1 VAPNQPGGFVAKRTT
16 ASTHRERGKKLKE
29 APSDVRT
36 AEMTRKIEKK
46 RRKENERDVA
56 SAAEG
61 KLMLGKLSHPQGET
75 VIDEDEARGGREERE
90 ANNRNAAATAKAS
103 VVASTSARRLRLP
116 FVRQKRSWDC
126 GLACALMILREL
138 GLRKKETTGASK
150 KGTRRPRRDEEE
162 EEEEEVN
169 ISHSVRLRDL
179 KAFLGTE
186 SVWSIEIALVLRA
199 FGAKRVRFY
208 TTQIGAKRQYKNER
222 FYEKTFEMDAPR
234 VKRAFAIAREKSS
247 GIRVELLDE
256 SKGGMKDEWVER
268 EVGEKSEKMLIL
280 LVDKRVLES
289 GYNEDGANIERECQ
303 RYHDKIDDDDDDDD
317 ENAGFVGHYICVVG
331 VKGDSFIIQDPARP
345 EVLRVRKEVL
355 HRARKSYGTD
365 EDCIIV
371 DRTNPDNRKQK
382 ERLDLATMCDTTR
395 LVSKVSDDRN
405 FEY

>member
-1 VAPNQPGGFVAKRTT
+1 MTAK
-16 ASTHRERGKKLKE
+16 
-29 APSDVRT
+29 
-36 AEMTRKIEKK
+36 MTRKIEKK
-46 RRKENERDVA
+46 RRKENERDVVA

-61 KLMLGKLSHPQGET
+61 KLMLGKKLSHHPQQGET
-75 VIDEDEARGGREERE
+75 VIDEDEARGGRGERE
-90 ANNRNAAATAKAS
+90 VNDRNAAAKAS

-138 GLRKKETTGASK
+138 GLRKKETTGVSSK
-150 KGTRRPRRDEEE
+150 KGTRRRRRDEEEE

-289 GYNEDGANIERECQ
+289 GYDEDGANIEREYN
-303 RYHDKIDDDDDDDD
+303 RYHDKLGDDDDDD

>member
-1 VAPNQPGGFVAKRTT
+1 VWRPNPSGRKKVDRYYQN
-16 ASTHRERGKKLKE
+16 ERGKELKE
-29 APSDVRT
+29 ARLDIMT
-36 AEMTRKIEKK
+36 AKMMRKIEKK
-46 RRKENERDVA
+46 RRKENERD
-56 SAAEG
+56 EG

-75 VIDEDEARGGREERE
+75 VIDEDEARGGRGERE
-90 ANNRNAAATAKAS
+90 VNDRNAAAKAS

-138 GLRKKETTGASK
+138 GLRKKETTGVSSK
-150 KGTRRPRRDEEE
+150 KGTRRRRRDEEEE

-289 GYNEDGANIERECQ
+289 GYDEDGANIEREYN
-303 RYHDKIDDDDDDDD
+303 RYHDKLGDDDDDD

>member
-1 VAPNQPGGFVAKRTT
+1 MTAK
-16 ASTHRERGKKLKE
+16 
-29 APSDVRT
+29 
-36 AEMTRKIEKK
+36 MTRKIEKK
-46 RRKENERDVA
+46 RRKENERD

-61 KLMLGKLSHPQGET
+61 KLMLGKKLSHHPQQGET
-75 VIDEDEARGGREERE
+75 VIDEDEARGGRGERE
-90 ANNRNAAATAKAS
+90 ANDRNAAAKAS

-138 GLRKKETTGASK
+138 GLRKKETTGVSSK
-150 KGTRRPRRDEEE
+150 KGTRRRRRDEEEE

-289 GYNEDGANIERECQ
+289 GYDEDSANIEREYN
-303 RYHDKIDDDDDDDD
+303 RYHDKIGDDDDD

>member
-1 VAPNQPGGFVAKRTT
+1 MWRPNPSGRKKVDRYYQN
-16 ASTHRERGKKLKE
+16 ERGKELKE
-29 APSDVRT
+29 ARLDIMT
-36 AEMTRKIEKK
+36 AKMMRKIEKK
-46 RRKENERDVA
+46 RRKENERD
-56 SAAEG
+56 EG

-75 VIDEDEARGGREERE
+75 VIDEDEARDGGEQREP
-90 ANNRNAAATAKAS
+90 NIRNAAAKAS
-103 VVASTSARRLRLP
+103 AVASTSARRLRLP

-138 GLRKKETTGASK
+138 GLRKKETTGVSSK
-150 KGTRRPRRDEEE
+150 KGTRRRRRDEEE

-289 GYNEDGANIERECQ
+289 GYDEDGANIEREYN
-303 RYHDKIDDDDDDDD
+303 RYHDKLGDDDDDD

-331 VKGDSFIIQDPARP
+331 VKGDYFIIQDPARP

-355 HRARKSYGTD
+355 HHARKSYGTD

-371 DRTNPDNRKQK
+371 DRTNPNNRKQK

>member
-1 VAPNQPGGFVAKRTT
+1 MTAK
-16 ASTHRERGKKLKE
+16 
-29 APSDVRT
+29 
-36 AEMTRKIEKK
+36 MTRKIEKK
-46 RRKENERDVA
+46 RRKENERDVVA

-61 KLMLGKLSHPQGET
+61 KLMLGKLSHHPQQGET
-75 VIDEDEARGGREERE
+75 VIYEDEARGGRGERE
-90 ANNRNAAATAKAS
+90 ANDRNAAAKAS

-138 GLRKKETTGASK
+138 GLRKKETTGVSSK
-150 KGTRRPRRDEEE
+150 KGTRRRRRDEEEE

-289 GYNEDGANIERECQ
+289 GYDEDGANIEREYN
-303 RYHDKIDDDDDDDD
+303 RYHDKIGDDDDD

-331 VKGDSFIIQDPARP
+331 VKGDYFIIQDPARP

-355 HRARKSYGTD
+355 HHARKSYGTD

-371 DRTNPDNRKQK
+371 DRTNPNNRKQK

>member
-1 VAPNQPGGFVAKRTT
+1 MTAK
-16 ASTHRERGKKLKE
+16 
-29 APSDVRT
+29 
-36 AEMTRKIEKK
+36 MMRKIEKK

-61 KLMLGKLSHPQGET
+61 KLMLGKLMSHPQGET

-90 ANNRNAAATAKAS
+90 PNNRNAAAKAS
-103 VVASTSARRLRLP
+103 AVASTSARRLCLP

-150 KGTRRPRRDEEE
+150 KGTRRRRRDEEE

-208 TTQIGAKRQYKNER
+208 TTQLGAKRQYKNER

-289 GYNEDGANIERECQ
+289 GYDEDGANIEREYI
-303 RYHDKIDDDDDDDD
+303 RYHDKIGGDDDD
-317 ENAGFVGHYICVVG
+317 EKAGFVGHYICVVG
-331 VKGDSFIIQDPARP
+331 VEGDSFIIQDPARP